1 MWALNLDS
9 NCVTNPAPHSACW
22 GGFGQTVSAVSVP
35 QFPCL
40 FNGHNGSAPSQG
52 GGKESALAPTADPL
66 TEDHGAALGRLSASE
81 QCEVLGVV
89 ELQGFQEGLIAP
101 LPPAAQDVHQAPW
114 RIGGGCPGV
123 KVRAA
128 PSA

>member
-1 MWALNLDS
+1 MA
-9 NCVTNPAPHSACW
+9 TIGMP
-22 GGFGQTVSAVSVP
+22 
-35 QFPCL
+35 
-40 FNGHNGSAPSQG
+40 PSQG
-52 GGKESALAPTADPL
+52 GDKGSALAPTADPL
-66 TEDHGAALGRLSASE
+66 TKDHGAALGRLSASE

-114 RIGGGCPGV
+114 RMGGGCPRV

-128 PSA
+128 PLPSCFLLSAPCPPSQLSQGPHSPDL

>member
-1 MWALNLDS
+1 MA
-9 NCVTNPAPHSACW
+9 TM
-22 GGFGQTVSAVSVP
+22 GVP
-35 QFPCL
+35 
-40 FNGHNGSAPSQG
+40 PSQG
-52 GGKESALAPTADPL
+52 GGKESALAPMLLAPTADPL

-114 RIGGGCPGV
+114 RMRGGCPRV